1 MPQSCFDHILCNIIL
16 SGQLLLSGQMANSRR
31 WPLTRGLTV
40 GACSILI
47 NITKSPA
54 KSKRKAWVA
63 LTLLVFTLN
72 IKSVI
77 ARLQQV
83 RPFSRNQTM
92 SGGPKDQKSRCPTS
106 KQVISCLTAFF
117 VFFFLSQR
125 QSNLKYGQNFDFR
138 NFANSAVV
146 IPKIEIGDFFFSASV
161 DVGLKRQEPTF
172 AVSECC
178 TMLQTNRA
186 LFFEHIKQRLKKCR

>member
-1 MPQSCFDHILCNIIL
+1 M
-16 SGQLLLSGQMANSRR
+16 
-31 WPLTRGLTV
+31 
-40 GACSILI
+40 
-47 NITKSPA
+47 
-54 KSKRKAWVA
+54 
-63 LTLLVFTLN
+63 FTLN

-77 ARLQQV
+77 ACLRQV
-83 RPFSRNQTM
+83 RPFSRNQTV
-92 SGGPKDQKSRCPTS
+92 SEGPKDQKSRCPTS
-106 KQVISCLTAFF
+106 KQVISCLTAFL
-117 VFFFLSQR
+117 VFFLSQR

-178 TMLQTNRA
+178 TMLQANRA
-186 LFFEHIKQRLKKCR
+186 LFFERIKQRLKKCR